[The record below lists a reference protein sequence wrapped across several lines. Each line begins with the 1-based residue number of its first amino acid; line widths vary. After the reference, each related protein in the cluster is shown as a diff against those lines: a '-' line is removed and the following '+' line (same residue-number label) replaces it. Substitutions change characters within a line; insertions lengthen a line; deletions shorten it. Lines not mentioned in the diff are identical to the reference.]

1 MSKKLL
7 IGDWVLDIELG
18 TIHYRHSPDKVRKL
32 TKKLLQFITVLYE
45 ANGDVLDKK
54 LIVDR
59 VWDGKTSSENITQ
72 TVNKLRG
79 IFEDHKKILIVN
91 HPGKGYSLNF
101 SIIEDSPIEADNQS
115 KKLRE
120 KRIWLNAN
128 KTLPSRLRFVMA
140 AMLTFL
146 CLSHSGYNV
155 INGFRLDPIHKL
167 DVTGTQSIIGCHLDS
182 VSKVLL
188 CE

>member
-1 MSKKLL
+1 M
-7 IGDWVLDIELG
+7 LDIELG

-79 IFEDHKKILIVN
+79 IFEDHKKVLIVN

-101 SIIEDSPIEADNQS
+101 SIIEGSPIEPDSQS

-120 KRIWLNAN
+120 KRIWSNIN

-140 AMLTFL
+140 VMLTFL
-146 CLSHSGYNV
+146 CLSHSGYNL

-167 DVTGTQSIIGCHLDS
+167 SVTGTQSIMGCHIDS